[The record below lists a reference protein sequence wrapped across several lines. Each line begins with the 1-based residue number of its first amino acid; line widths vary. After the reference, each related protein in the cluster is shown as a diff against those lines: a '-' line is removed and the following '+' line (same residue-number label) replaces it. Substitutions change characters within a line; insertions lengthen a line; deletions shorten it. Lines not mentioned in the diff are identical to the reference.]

1 MKIRELKTNEIQA
14 VSGGVGPGGAVLGA
28 VMGGVGAAA
37 AGGNAGQIAG
47 AALLGGVGG
56 FFGAI
61 ALGGYGA
68 AVTGMF
74 GTKAVLVGGAAAS
87 LMTR

>member
-1 MKIRELKTNEIQA
+1 MRELKNDEVES
-14 VSGGVGPGGAVLGA
+14 VSGGIGPGGAVLGA
-28 VMGGVGAAA
+28 IVGGVGAAA

-56 FFGAI
+56 FFGAV

-74 GTKAVLVGGAAAS
+74 GAKSVLVSGAAVG

>member
-1 MKIRELKTNEIQA
+1 MKMRELKTNEIQA

-68 AVTGMF
+68 AVMF
-74 GTKAVLVGGAAAS
+74 GAKAVLVGGAAAS

>member
-1 MKIRELKTNEIQA
+1 MRELESNEVDT
-14 VSGGVGPGGAVLGA
+14 VSGGIGPGGAVLGA
-28 VMGGVGAAA
+28 VVGGVGAAVS
-37 AGGNAGQIAG
+37 GGNAGQIAS

-61 ALGGYGA
+61 ALGGFGG

-74 GTKAVLVGGAAAS
+74 AAKSVLVSGAAVA
-87 LMTR
+87 LATR

>member
-1 MKIRELKTNEIQA
+1 MRELKTNEIED

-28 VMGGVGAAA
+28 VIGGVGAAVS
-37 AGGNAGQIAG
+37 GGNAGQIAG

-61 ALGGYGA
+61 ALGGYGG

-74 GTKAVLVGGAAAS
+74 GAKAVAVGAATS